1 MNLEGTPVP
10 PKLFLAPA
18 EVGGAPPGDG
28 DGVDGAAASSASPP
42 SRLASGRRMGRRQS
56 KGRERA
62 AYRTL
67 NALSFLASPHLVA
80 DQCRAKANERSNSEV
95 LHFQIAD

>member
-1 MNLEGTPVP
+1 MVST
-10 PKLFLAPA
+10 APQRRR
-18 EVGGAPPGDG
+18 
-28 DGVDGAAASSASPP
+28 
-42 SRLASGRRMGRRQS
+42 RLPLRRLGRRMGRRQS

>member
-1 MNLEGTPVP
+1 MVSTAPQRRRRLP
-10 PKLFLAPA
+10 PAGWLA
-18 EVGGAPPGDG
+18 GG
-28 DGVDGAAASSASPP
+28 
-42 SRLASGRRMGRRQS
+42 GRRMGRRQS